1 MQSMKS
7 IRTIALSALVLLFA
21 PSLLA
26 SDFGVRYGE
35 YRDSSAEFVGVEM
48 LFDLGTLNI
57 NPNLE
62 YSLEDDVTA
71 GSANLDVTFDLGKFS
86 RVTPYV
92 GAGVGIHYL
101 DDTAGNTTDI
111 LGNLIGGV
119 SFDLDFVKPYAQV
132 KYFRVLQN
140 EDGLDSDDVSL
151 AVGLRF

>member
-7 IRTIALSALVLLFA
+7 IRTIALSALVLLAA
-21 PSLLA
+21 PSLFA

-48 LFDLGTLNI
+48 LFDLGTLNV

-92 GAGVGIHYL
+92 GAGVGIQYV
-101 DDTAGNTTDI
+101 DNTDQNTTDV

-119 SFDLDFVKPYAQV
+119 SVDLGFLKPYAQA

-140 EDGLDSDDVSL
+140 ENGENADDVAL
-151 AVGLRF
+151 VVGLRF